1 MAQFYK
7 LYKSNRKNSPMNG
20 MIYARAAW
28 PKTLTTDMLADQ
40 IEAATT
46 LTRTD
51 VVACIEAFLQYI
63 REGLLN
69 GQRVN
74 LRRFGT
80 FKVGIASKPA
90 SSYATF
96 SVAKNIKGV
105 RVIFQPAV
113 YTDNKHRVKS
123 LIAGIKL
130 QEMPAYAPDK
140 KKDEED
146 PNP

>member
-7 LYKSNRKNSPMNG
+7 LYKSKRKNSPMNG
-20 MIYARAAW
+20 KVYARATW

-80 FKVGIASKPA
+80 FKVGIASDGA
-90 SSYATF
+90 TSYDTF

-105 RVIFQPAV
+105 RVLFQPAV

-130 QEMPAYAPDK
+130 KELPAYNPDK
-140 KKDEED
+140 QPDSE
-146 PNP
+146 PHNP

>member
-1 MAQFYK
+1 
-7 LYKSNRKNSPMNG
+7 MNG
-20 MIYARAAW
+20 MIYARATW

-80 FKVGIASKPA
+80 FKVGIASRGATSFK
-90 SSYATF
+90 TF

-130 QEMPAYAPDK
+130 QEMPGYVPG
-140 KKDEED
+140 KDED
-146 PNP
+146 DTPNP